1 MDPVGEGSKL
11 INIHLTI
18 CNNRK
23 STVEAFG
30 VCYVVFQLC
39 MGAVGMHFILKSI
52 TVMCNVNA
60 AICFTQTDFL
70 VMDNL
75 YFCLNTVAVECLNTL
90 PAYIRDSSDLIEKCS
105 NIKDLSDDTLLI
117 TMDITSLYTNIPHNG
132 GLEALSFYLQ
142 DDSDSSTP
150 PNQLILDLTEFIMK
164 YNYFRFENDFY
175 LQISGTSMGTIC
187 APNYANLFVGFFEKK
202 FVFNDGQIGRAHV

>member
-18 CNNRK
+18 CNNMK

-75 YFCLNTVAVECLNTL
+75 YFCLNTVKGFSEHRGHTSCLVFIQ
-90 PAYIRDSSDLIEKCS
+90 P
-105 NIKDLSDDTLLI
+105 LST
-117 TMDITSLYTNIPHNG
+117 Y
-132 GLEALSFYLQ
+132 
-142 DDSDSSTP
+142 
-150 PNQLILDLTEFIMK
+150 
-164 YNYFRFENDFY
+164 
-175 LQISGTSMGTIC
+175 
-187 APNYANLFVGFFEKK
+187 
-202 FVFNDGQIGRAHV
+202 